1 MIGWTREDDV
11 GGKSYTP
18 MERDALVADI
28 ESFLSRAE
36 GGFAMACINVMLPNG
51 FTLKRADAFNNA
63 DDLLCK
69 LMDSSLTCSIADVGS
84 VLDDQILII
93 TLVETDGSTTNIDAD
108 VMDAISK
115 LSFKG
120 GPAQP
125 SENLSAFVRYA
136 KICQPS

>member
-11 GGKSYTP
+11 GGKSYIP

-28 ESFLSRAE
+28 ESCLSRAKD
-36 GGFAMACINVMLPNG
+36 GFAMACINVMFPNG
-51 FTLKRADAFNNA
+51 FTLKRADGFNNI

-69 LMDSSLTCSIADVGS
+69 LMDFSLTCSIADVHA

-93 TLVETDGSTTNIDAD
+93 ILVETDGSATNIDAD

-115 LSFKG
+115 LSFRG
-120 GPAQP
+120 GTLQP
-125 SENLSAFVRYA
+125 W
-136 KICQPS
+136 